1 MTSRSGTG
9 EERPQLESETSG
21 SLAEGCESTRNEPSR
36 LESRTSRS
44 QACTLTVGFEA
55 WLLLYRLTHFAGQ
68 HPNARRLPRM
78 CGAAAKKQTRGS
90 ATACVLFLSLC
101 NVYGRERGTGC
112 YKYETHFSTVSEIA
126 NDDVG
131 IRATNVA
138 LGLRRLPSG
147 FYAVLHHSGLEWR
160 TENKPSSAN
169 DDVVEWSGPI
179 PM

>member
-1 MTSRSGTG
+1 MSSFSVSATHTG
-9 EERPQLESETSG
+9 ESGGPVVTSMK
-21 SLAEGCESTRNEPSR
+21 LI
-36 LESRTSRS
+36 
-44 QACTLTVGFEA
+44 
-55 WLLLYRLTHFAGQ
+55 
-68 HPNARRLPRM
+68 
-78 CGAAAKKQTRGS
+78 
-90 ATACVLFLSLC
+90 FLQ
-101 NVYGRERGTGC
+101 
-112 YKYETHFSTVSEIA
+112 FSEIA